1 VTDLR
6 IRGAARSSQVADVG
20 VPPPRRPADPPLPDA
35 SAVDLSRLLRLSGL
49 MPAQAVEVG
58 ADLLAALSARSN
70 LDVDREQV
78 IDDRVVIGA
87 DGMVALRPASDR
99 QDGESATAGNTSGVA
114 VVALLAD
121 IARAARLRARRAGP
135 EAGRLLAEL
144 DRAAAELPEAGVPAM
159 ARTLGEVAAGIDR
172 SAVRAEL
179 GALAQAIGRHAAPA
193 PDARPAAGPP
203 TAIRSGTA
211 ARATTGDHRSARRR
225 VGAWLVSAVVLAG
238 VLLLEHAVLR
248 DKVATDIGVLL
259 DAGRSGGTSSAAPK
273 PDGLPVVPP
282 APAAAGSVRG
292 VDLRPLAECPPGA
305 PCTVRVLVRV
315 APAAEPQAVTWSYR
329 IVDRCTGAVVAAPGG
344 TTSVPAG
351 QERVA
356 VVGVVPLS
364 TAPAVG
370 VVAVTEVPAVAASAP
385 LLVGSCTSSA
395 G

>member
-1 VTDLR
+1 
-6 IRGAARSSQVADVG
+6 
-20 VPPPRRPADPPLPDA
+20 
-35 SAVDLSRLLRLSGL
+35 

-114 VVALLAD
+114 VVALLTD

-259 DAGRSGGTSSAAPK
+259 DAGRSGATPSAAPK
-273 PDGLPVVPP
+273 PDGLPVVPS

-385 LLVGSCTSSA
+385 LLVGSCTSPA